1 MSKDDILKI
10 QVKDFWNESSCGEKL
25 FLEGFSKEDY
35 LKQSKVRYQLEPEIL
50 DFGEFEFFNGKK
62 TLEIGVGL
70 GSDHMLLAEN
80 GAILTGIDLTDRA
93 IGHTKRRFE
102 LLDLASELKEADAE
116 DLPFEDASFDM
127 VYSWG
132 VIHHSPNTPDVVDEI
147 FRVLKPG
154 GKAKIM
160 IYHKYSLIGFML
172 WLRYGLFTFRPFIG
186 LNRIYHDYLES
197 PGTKAYSYKEAETL
211 FSKFKINSISS
222 PLTHGDLLL
231 SQAGQRHE
239 WKMLNLARRL
249 WPRKLL
255 KWLVPNNGLFLM
267 LDLER
272 RLV

>member
-1 MSKDDILKI
+1 MSKDEKLKGES
-10 QVKDFWNESSCGEKL
+10 KDFWNESSCGEKL

-50 DFGEFEFFNGKK
+50 EFAEFEIFKGKK

-93 IGHTKRRFE
+93 IGHTKRRFR
-102 LLDLASELKEADAE
+102 LLNLASELKLADAE
-116 DLPFEDASFDM
+116 DLPFQDASFDM

-132 VIHHSPNTPDVVDEI
+132 VIHHSPNTPGIVDEI
-147 FRVLKPG
+147 FRILKPG

-160 IYHKYSLIGFML
+160 IYHKYSLVGFML
-172 WLRYGLFTFRPFIG
+172 WLRYGLFAFRPFIG

-197 PGTKAYSYKEAETL
+197 PGTKAYSYKDAETL
-211 FSKFKINSISS
+211 FSNFKVNSISS
-222 PLTHGDLLL
+222 PLTHGDLLE
-231 SQAGQRHE
+231 SQEGQRHE
-239 WKMLNLARRL
+239 GKILDFARKF

-255 KWLVPNNGLFLM
+255 KWLAPNNGLFLM
-267 LDLER
+267 LDIEKKR
-272 RLV
+272 A